1 MSASLP
7 AAMTLEEIKARLGGD
22 ERLAEAGAYQFSLDP
37 AHVTFRLGRR
47 NPNHVRTVMV
57 SFEPNGLFGMD
68 CFGALEPGAFRA
80 PRIASAHDVLPDNL
94 ATVFGQ
100 LTGMDAFHHHH
111 F

>member
-1 MSASLP
+1 MLSTLS
-7 AAMTLEEIKARLGGD
+7 AAMTLDEIRARLGGD

-37 AHVTFRLGRR
+37 THVTFRLGRR
-47 NPNHVRTVMV
+47 NRNHVRTVTV
-57 SFEPNGLFGMD
+57 SFQSNGMFGMD

-80 PRIASAHDVLPDNL
+80 RHIASAHDILPDNL